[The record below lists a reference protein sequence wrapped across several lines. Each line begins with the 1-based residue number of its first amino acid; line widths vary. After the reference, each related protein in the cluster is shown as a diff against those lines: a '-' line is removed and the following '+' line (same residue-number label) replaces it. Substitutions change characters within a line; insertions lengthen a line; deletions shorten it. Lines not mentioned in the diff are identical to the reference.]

1 MQSAWLLWRR
11 DLGIGSH
18 IHILTRMYIKM
29 GLFILL
35 LAISNS
41 LFPFPSVSSQMPNS
55 TTFLEHDLF
64 FCRLSHRRKSEL
76 RLCPGVYPGETLHRE
91 RSGSGLGL
99 TTTCGCLFG
108 FVMLNNKTTRNQLGI
123 RFVWSQ
129 NSLGSGRRLS
139 TSS

>member
-91 RSGSGLGL
+91 RSGL

-108 FVMLNNKTTRNQLGI
+108 LWICLQEKAHVPGAWRDLSEKRAL
-123 RFVWSQ
+123 SA
-129 NSLGSGRRLS
+129 RRLFLWMVGV
-139 TSS
+139 